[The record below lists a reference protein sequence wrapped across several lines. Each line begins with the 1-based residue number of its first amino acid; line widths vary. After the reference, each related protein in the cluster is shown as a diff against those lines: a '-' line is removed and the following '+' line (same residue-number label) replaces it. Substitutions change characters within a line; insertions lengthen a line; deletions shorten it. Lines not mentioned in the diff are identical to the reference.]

1 MKTNKILKNTAVIGV
16 SAKLDY
22 KFFLYWV
29 EFLKPFHKIN
39 QKDSEVLASFLYK
52 RYQLSKVILDENVL
66 DQALMADEVKKEIC
80 AYHNI
85 SVNYFQ
91 VIMYHLRKNKAF
103 IGNRINKKLIPLF
116 DEDEKDFKLIF
127 HFRFDDSN

>member
-1 MKTNKILKNTAVIGV
+1 MKNKKTLRNTTVIGIPT
-16 SAKLDY
+16 KLDY

-52 RYQLSKVILDENVL
+52 RHQLSKVILDENVL
-66 DQALMADEVKKEIC
+66 DLALMTDEVKKEIC
-80 AYHNI
+80 LQHKL

-103 IGNRINKKLIPLF
+103 IGNKINKKFIPCF
-116 DEDEKDFKLIF
+116 DTDEKDFKLIF
-127 HFRFDDSN
+127 HFRFNGNN